1 MNTGMVDFLGAMP
14 ELKDA
19 EFRRLSRFIQN
30 NYGIKMPL
38 SKRIVL
44 QGRLQKRLKAL
55 SMSNFK
61 EYADYV
67 FSPAGKEEIIHMIDV
82 VSTNKTDFFREPSHF
97 VYMSNNILPALA
109 KEQKFRKVNIWS
121 AGCSSGEEPY
131 TLAMVMSEF
140 CEKNYGM
147 DFGILATDI
156 STLMLQQGADA
167 IYREDRIIPVPAF
180 MRNKYLMR
188 SKDQTVKNVRV
199 VKHLR
204 DKIQFRR
211 LNFMD
216 PTYPVNFDFDIIF
229 CRNALIYFER
239 QDQENIIKKLIQHL
253 KPGGYFILGHSET
266 ITNMDVPLES
276 IGSTI
281 YRKKTIIN
289 EQSKEYI
296 D

>member
-1 MNTGMVDFLGAMP
+1 MEAGMIGYVGAMP

-19 EFRRLSRFIQN
+19 EFRRFSKFIQV

-38 SKRIVL
+38 TKRIVL

-55 SMSNFK
+55 AMSDFK

-97 VYMSNNILPALA
+97 VYLSNTILPELA
-109 KEQKFRKVNIWS
+109 KEQKYRKINIWS

-131 TLAMVMSEF
+131 TLAMVTSEF
-140 CEKNYGM
+140 CEKNYGF
-147 DFGILATDI
+147 DYSILATDI

-167 IYREDRIIPVPAF
+167 VYREDRIIPVPTY
-180 MRNKYLMR
+180 MRSKYLLR
-188 SKDQTVKNVRV
+188 SKDQTVQNVRI

-216 PTYPVNFDFDIIF
+216 SAYPVNCDFDIIF
-229 CRNALIYFER
+229 CRNALIYFEH
-239 QDQENIIKKLIQHL
+239 QDQENIINKLVQHL
-253 KPGGYFILGHSET
+253 KPGGYFVLGHSET
-266 ITNMDVPLES
+266 INNMNVPLES
-276 IGSTI
+276 VGSTI
-281 YRKKTIIN
+281 YRKKTTIN
-289 EQSKEYI
+289 EQSRENF